1 MSIPDDAPPEA
12 RLCHLDYLRINLGR
26 SEAAVQRLVALF
38 LMNYGELLQRVRDTA
53 AAAELPALQSA
64 VHDLRSNCVLFS
76 AERCIQQARKIE
88 TALRDALSEGGAH
101 DALDWVAEAEVLC
114 CCVET
119 MSQELRRYQA
129 DNPA

>member
-1 MSIPDDAPPEA
+1 MSIPDAAPPEN

-26 SEAAVQRLVALF
+26 SEAAVQRLVGLF
-38 LMNYGELLQRVRDTA
+38 LMNYGELLQRVRETA

-88 TALRDALSEGGAH
+88 TALRDALSDSGAH

-114 CCVET
+114 RCVET

>member
-1 MSIPDDAPPEA
+1 MSSSDSAHPDA

-26 SEAAVQRLVALF
+26 SEAAVQRLVSLF
-38 LMNYGELLQRVRDTA
+38 LMNYGELLERVRVTA
-53 AAAELPALQSA
+53 AAAELTALQSA

-88 TALRDALSEGGAH
+88 TALRDALGDGGSRH
-101 DALDWVAEAEVLC
+101 ALDWVAEAEVLC

-119 MSQELRRYQA
+119 MSLELRRYQA
-129 DNPA
+129 DHPG

>member
-1 MSIPDDAPPEA
+1 MY
-12 RLCHLDYLRINLGR
+12 HLDYLRINLGR
-26 SEAAVQRLVALF
+26 SEAAVQRLVGLF
-38 LMNYGELLQRVRDTA
+38 LMNYGELLQRVRETA

-101 DALDWVAEAEVLC
+101 NTLDWVAEAEVLC
-114 CCVET
+114 RCVEM

>member
-1 MSIPDDAPPEA
+1 MSIPDAVHPEP

-26 SEAAVQRLVALF
+26 SEAAVQRLVSLF
-38 LMNYGELLQRVRDTA
+38 LMNYSELLQRVRETA
-53 AAAELPALQSA
+53 AAGELLPLQSA

-88 TALRDALSEGGAH
+88 SALREALVDGGRQ
-101 DALDWVAEAEVLC
+101 DALDWAAEAEELC
-114 CCVET
+114 CCVEI
-119 MSQELRRYQA
+119 MSQELRGYQA

>member
-1 MSIPDDAPPEA
+1 MSIPDAAPPEN

-38 LMNYGELLQRVRDTA
+38 LMNYGELLQRVRETA
-53 AAAELPALQSA
+53 VAAELPALQSA

-88 TALRDALSEGGAH
+88 TALRDALSDSGAH

-114 CCVET
+114 RCVET

>member
-1 MSIPDDAPPEA
+1 MSIPDAAPPEN

-26 SEAAVQRLVALF
+26 SEAAVQRLVGLF
-38 LMNYGELLQRVRDTA
+38 LMNYDEMLQRVRDTA
-53 AAAELPALQSA
+53 AAGELPALQSA

-88 TALRDALSEGGAH
+88 TALRDALSDGGAH
-101 DALDWVAEAEVLC
+101 DALDWVAEAEILC

-119 MSQELRRYQA
+119 MLKEMRHYQA
-129 DNPA
+129 NNPA

>member
-1 MSIPDDAPPEA
+1 MSIPDAAHPDA

-26 SEAAVQRLVALF
+26 SEAAVQRLVSLF
-38 LMNYGELLQRVRDTA
+38 LMNYGELLQRVRETA

-76 AERCIQQARKIE
+76 AERCIQQARKLE
-88 TALRDALSEGGAH
+88 TALREALSGERSR
-101 DALDWVAEAEVLC
+101 DVLDWVAEAEVLC
-114 CCVET
+114 RCVEA